1 MKEKLHS
8 CPMEN
13 GGKVLSVEYCLEN
26 TKENRKVKAAQRRRG
41 VQQEINGLDEFV
53 SQYYTE
59 LKYRSAIHRT
69 EREML

>member
-13 GGKVLSVEYCLEN
+13 GGEVLSVEYCLEN
-26 TKENRKVKAAQRRRG
+26 TEENRKVKAAQRRRS

-53 SQYYTE
+53 S
-59 LKYRSAIHRT
+59 
-69 EREML
+69 

>member
-13 GGKVLSVEYCLEN
+13 WGEVLSVEYCLEN
-26 TKENRKVKAAQRRRG
+26 TEENRKVKAAQRRRS

-53 SQYYTE
+53 S
-59 LKYRSAIHRT
+59 
-69 EREML
+69 